1 MSSPKNCL
9 RRIKCCFWT
18 LTIQTTVK
26 YIILVLRA
34 DNKGEGGIFSLYNL
48 LKRRYPQLIIGTVI
62 GGAMLLADG
71 IITPPLSVSSA
82 IEGLKLIDGLEHI
95 NTVPI
100 VITILIGLFMIQR
113 AGTSFVG
120 KSFGP
125 IMLVWFSM
133 LTVLGVLGIT
143 QHPEILKALSPN
155 LRYIPVGLQQI
166 RLFPHLRCRIPMH
179 YRC

>member
-1 MSSPKNCL
+1 
-9 RRIKCCFWT
+9 
-18 LTIQTTVK
+18 
-26 YIILVLRA
+26 
-34 DNKGEGGIFSLYNL
+34 
-48 LKRRYPQLIIGTVI
+48 
-62 GGAMLLADG
+62 MLLADG

-143 QHPEILKALSPN
+143 QHPEILKALSQPTLYPCWSTAN
-155 LRYIPVGLQQI
+155 TT
-166 RLFPHLRCRIPMH
+166 FSSS
-179 YRC
+179 